1 MESVD
6 GNEGAPQNAAPT
18 PSTRRF
24 LHTLLGKSFTV
35 SLATKIV
42 AANVAVDIIKEF
54 NAEAAQH
61 VVPLKS
67 NANYV
72 EFKEIVENLS
82 AGAKFL
88 IECAVPAVRGS
99 VPAPGSSTAT
109 LNSTAS
115 SSSSPAAATTVV
127 PKGTGAKRS
136 ADGLGRGDE
145 GAAVMDAAIPAAKLQ
160 KASSHALLATA
171 CVHACPIG
179 AATCIRW
186 ASCAPHSRGYCRRIS
201 HGLGPLPRRGPTY
214 LYTQP
219 LNHLLAF
226 EEAVFVMAA
235 VAACVAARTML
246 AVPRDSLVC
255 ILRWEW
261 RSTAPASAASLAS
274 GMAAT

>member
-99 VPAPGSSTAT
+99 APAPGSSTAT

-171 CVHACPIG
+171 CVHACPTG

-186 ASCAPHSRGYCRRIS
+186 ASCAPSPSRSLPEDLTWTGTPPSERPNLSLYATVEPPLGFRGGSVRDGRCRGR
-201 HGLGPLPRRGPTY
+201 RRGPHH
-214 LYTQP
+214 P
-219 LNHLLAF
+219 G
-226 EEAVFVMAA
+226 
-235 VAACVAARTML
+235 R
-246 AVPRDSLVC
+246 P
-255 ILRWEW
+255 
-261 RSTAPASAASLAS
+261 S
-274 GMAAT
+274 G

>member
-24 LHTLLGKSFTV
+24 LHTLLGKPFTV

-115 SSSSPAAATTVV
+115 SSSSPAAAMQ
-127 PKGTGAKRS
+127 RS
-136 ADGLGRGDE
+136 RQRSCRRR
-145 GAAVMDAAIPAAKLQ
+145 AATL
-160 KASSHALLATA
+160 SSPPLACTPALLAQQ
-171 CVHACPIG
+171 HASDGPRVRPRHLG
-179 AATCIRW
+179 
-186 ASCAPHSRGYCRRIS
+186 HCRRI
-201 HGLGPLPRRGPTY
+201 
-214 LYTQP
+214 
-219 LNHLLAF
+219 
-226 EEAVFVMAA
+226 
-235 VAACVAARTML
+235 
-246 AVPRDSLVC
+246 
-255 ILRWEW
+255 
-261 RSTAPASAASLAS
+261 
-274 GMAAT
+274 